1 MKRSTFITWDQLKVG
16 ALITIGIVILA
27 VAIIKLGDTVGLFD
41 QRYTLVTF
49 LPNANGLRVGGT
61 VSVAGQLAGTIKD
74 IEFLPPDADTTKN
87 LKLTLQI
94 SKDLQPQIRADSRGK
109 LRTNGLLGDR
119 VFDINPGTPRY
130 NALAEGDTILMGESL
145 DYEAVIAQ
153 AAGAV
158 GDMVALTH
166 DLKRISGGIV
176 GGEGTMGQL
185 ITNRSLYD
193 ELTTTLTR
201 TNTMINRLQN
211 PNGTVG
217 RLIDDPAM
225 YQNLTQMIAS
235 VDSLVRQVNSPSG
248 TVGGLLRDT
257 VLYAKLVGI
266 ATSADSLTRK
276 LSSGDGLAAK
286 MLNDHTMYDQLVK
299 AVTDLNAILAD
310 VRRDPGRYTKG
321 AVQVKVF

>member
-16 ALITIGIVILA
+16 ALITVGIAILG
-27 VAIIKLGDTVGLFD
+27 VAIIKLGDTVGLFAK
-41 QRYTLVTF
+41 RYTLVTF

-61 VSVAGQLAGTIKD
+61 VSVAGQLAGTIKQID
-74 IEFLPPDADTTKN
+74 FLPPDGDTTRN
-87 LKLTLQI
+87 LKLTLQVN
-94 SKDLQPQIRADSRGK
+94 KDLQGQIRADSRGK

-119 VFDINPGTPRY
+119 IFDINPGTPKY
-130 NALAEGDTILMGESL
+130 NALQEGDTIVMGESL
-145 DYEAVIAQ
+145 DYEAIIAQ

-158 GDMVALTH
+158 GDMVSLTH
-166 DLKRISGGIV
+166 DLKKITGGVV

-185 ITNRSLYD
+185 VTNRALYD

-201 TNTMINRLQN
+201 TNTMINRLQS

-235 VDSLVRQVNSPSG
+235 VDSLVRTVNSQNG
-248 TVGGLLRDT
+248 TVGSLLRDT
-257 VLYAKLVGI
+257 VLYSKLVGI
-266 ATSADSLTRK
+266 STGADSLVRK
-276 LSSGDGLAAK
+276 LSSGNGLAAK
-286 MLNDHTMYDQLVK
+286 MLNDQTLYDQLTK

-310 VRRDPGRYTKG
+310 VRRDPSRYTKG